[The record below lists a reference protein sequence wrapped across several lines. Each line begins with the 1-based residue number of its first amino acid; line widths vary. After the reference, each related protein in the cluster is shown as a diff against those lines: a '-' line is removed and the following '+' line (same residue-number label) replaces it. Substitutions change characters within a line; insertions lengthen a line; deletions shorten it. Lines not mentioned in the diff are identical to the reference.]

1 MFLLPIFN
9 PHHCRRNTHRYLNII
24 CPGFSLIELM
34 VTVAVIGIISAIA
47 YPAYQQ
53 YVLKTYRAE
62 ASRLLLS
69 AANIQERQLAD
80 HGSYTD
86 NLLLLGVAAD
96 GSSST
101 GRYKLQ
107 VRLDDNSSFEL
118 TARAQGAQTADRD
131 CLIFTLDHT
140 GSRNRSQQSSLSCW
154 D

>member
-1 MFLLPIFN
+1 MIRKLFQSISQQPL
-9 PHHCRRNTHRYLNII
+9 THPKII
-24 CPGFSLIELM
+24 CQGFTLIELM
-34 VTVAVIGIISAIA
+34 VAVAIVGILSAIA

-53 YVLKTYRAE
+53 YVLKTHRAE

-96 GSSST
+96 GSISS

-107 VRLDDNSSFEL
+107 VTLSDSNSFEL
-118 TARAQGAQTADRD
+118 SASAQGPQTADRD
-131 CLIFTLDHT
+131 CLVFTLDHT
-140 GSRNRSQQSSLSCW
+140 GQRNSSLPASLFCW
-154 D
+154 H

>member
-1 MFLLPIFN
+1 MYSTTFQAIYRPRMAQLLIF
-9 PHHCRRNTHRYLNII
+9 RK
-24 CPGFSLIELM
+24 GFTLIELM
-34 VTVAVIGIISAIA
+34 VAVAVIGILSAIV

-53 YVLKTYRAE
+53 YVLKTHRAE

-96 GSSST
+96 GTSDT

-107 VRLDDNSSFEL
+107 VVLADSSSFEL
-118 TARAQGAQTADRD
+118 TALAQGAQTADRD
-131 CLIFTLDHT
+131 CLVFTLEHT
-140 GSRNRSQQSSLSCW
+140 GQRNRSLPSSLSCW

>member
-1 MFLLPIFN
+1 MYRTTLQAIYRSRMAQLLIF
-9 PHHCRRNTHRYLNII
+9 RK
-24 CPGFSLIELM
+24 GFTLIELM
-34 VTVAVIGIISAIA
+34 VAVAVIGILSAIV

-53 YVLKTYRAE
+53 YVLKTHRAE

-96 GSSST
+96 GTSST

-107 VRLDDNSSFEL
+107 VVLADSISFEL
-118 TARAQGAQTADRD
+118 TALAHGAQTADRD
-131 CLIFTLDHT
+131 CLVFTLEHT
-140 GSRNRSQQSSLSCW
+140 GQRNRSLPSSLSCW

>member
-1 MFLLPIFN
+1 MYRTTLQRIYQSRMAQLLIF
-9 PHHCRRNTHRYLNII
+9 RK
-24 CPGFSLIELM
+24 GFTLIELM
-34 VTVAVIGIISAIA
+34 VAVAVIGILSAIA

-53 YVLKTYRAE
+53 YVLKTHRAE

-96 GSSST
+96 GRSST

-107 VRLDDNSSFEL
+107 VVLSDSSSFEL
-118 TARAQGAQTADRD
+118 TALAQGAQTADRD
-131 CLIFTLDHT
+131 CLVFTLEHT
-140 GSRNRSQQSSLSCW
+140 GQRNRSIPSSLSCW
-154 D
+154 H